1 MIKPANFIICPVFV
15 LLMSFLYTCFIHKVT
30 KVWGTNMNKLV
41 QNIIITLFTVFGFG
55 LTSINVNGSGIPEIT
70 EKSVIDSTGNNKLQ
84 VLLLPI
90 IFSSPDTRLAV
101 GVLPQ
106 IVFRSSS
113 SNNPSSIRMD
123 AYYTLNKQY
132 HLLLRPVFWYQN
144 DTRNINGKLS
154 FKKWPTSFYG
164 IGRDVE
170 TSSIETFTETLYE
183 TSIEAITQ
191 IIPGLFAGAGYS
203 LRYGEITPDNDTGI
217 LAAGTIRGSGNTF
230 ISGLGGVLQYDTRD
244 NHFYPESG
252 SLHKFEIYT
261 ASKMIGSD
269 YGFTRFTF
277 DARRYISLYP
287 SHVIAIQAVGMF
299 TAGSVPFRVL
309 PSVGNVFRGY
319 SSVRYIDRHL
329 IALQAEYRVVPLTWR
344 VGFTAFAGI
353 SDVFSQLN
361 DISHENLKYVVGM
374 GIRYQFSRSEKINI
388 RLDYGIGRKSS
399 GDYIDINEAF

>member
-1 MIKPANFIICPVFV
+1 
-15 LLMSFLYTCFIHKVT
+15 
-30 KVWGTNMNKLV
+30 
-41 QNIIITLFTVFGFG
+41 
-55 LTSINVNGSGIPEIT
+55 
-70 EKSVIDSTGNNKLQ
+70 
-84 VLLLPI
+84 
-90 IFSSPDTRLAV
+90 
-101 GVLPQ
+101 
-106 IVFRSSS
+106 
-113 SNNPSSIRMD
+113 MD

-277 DARRYISLYP
+277 DARRYISILHMSLQSRQLVCLLP
-287 SHVIAIQAVGMF
+287 DQFHFGCCLLLEMSLEGIQV
-299 TAGSVPFRVL
+299 
-309 PSVGNVFRGY
+309 Y
-319 SSVRYIDRHL
+319 DI
-329 IALQAEYRVVPLTWR
+329 LT
-344 VGFTAFAGI
+344 GI
-353 SDVFSQLN
+353 
-361 DISHENLKYVVGM
+361 
-374 GIRYQFSRSEKINI
+374 
-388 RLDYGIGRKSS
+388 
-399 GDYIDINEAF
+399 